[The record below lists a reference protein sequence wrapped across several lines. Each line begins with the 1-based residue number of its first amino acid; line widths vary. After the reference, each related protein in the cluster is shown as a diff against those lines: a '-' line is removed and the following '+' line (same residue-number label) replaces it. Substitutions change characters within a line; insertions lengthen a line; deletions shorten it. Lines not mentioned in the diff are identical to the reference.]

1 MLQLL
6 LQRASLLALFEELVT
21 LWQFSSF
28 RNQLEFFKPEY
39 NPVTMTTFF
48 FIVTFA
54 IQRKK
59 FLETLNVILT
69 YISN

>member
-1 MLQLL
+1 MLL
-6 LQRASLLALFEELVT
+6 EELVM
-21 LWQFSSF
+21 LWQLSSF
-28 RNQLEFFKPEY
+28 RNQLEFLKPE
-39 NPVTMTTFF
+39 NNHVTMTTFF